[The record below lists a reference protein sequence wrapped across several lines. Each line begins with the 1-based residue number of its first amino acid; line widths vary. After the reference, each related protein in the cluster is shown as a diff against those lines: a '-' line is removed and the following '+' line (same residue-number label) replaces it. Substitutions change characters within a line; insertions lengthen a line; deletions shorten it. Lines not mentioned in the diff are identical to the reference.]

1 MKLASFLYTP
11 FPRPAKSR
19 KNLLW
24 VILVG
29 LSGSLFIIIY
39 NPFGIRNDTRTWY
52 IDLVII
58 GLGLMFVL
66 SVLIM
71 EWLIPSLFPRLFKK
85 WNVGK
90 ALLWYTL
97 LIVFIGA
104 NNFLYKNYWANF
116 SEFTWSEFFLVLAR
130 TLSVG
135 ITVTFF
141 VIGIWQYFNRKKFA
155 MISSTETYTVTTL
168 DGKNLDLNL
177 NDILYISSDDN
188 YVDVHYQVGDQ
199 RKKIVLRSSLKNI
212 ESQIVNALSPII
224 RCHRRFLINIKHFE
238 IVEKGSRNMTVE
250 LKDREDQVPVS
261 RQYVSSIKSQV
272 SIRP

>member
-11 FPRPAKSR
+11 FPRPARSR

-24 VILVG
+24 VVLVG
-29 LSGSLFIIIY
+29 LSGSLFIMLY
-39 NPFGIRNDTRTWY
+39 NPFGIRNDTRMWY
-52 IDLVII
+52 IDLII
-58 GLGLMFVL
+58 LGLGMVFII

-71 EWLIPSLFPRLFKK
+71 EWLIPILFPKLFEK
-85 WNVGK
+85 WNIGK
-90 ALLWYTL
+90 ALFWYTL

-116 SEFTWSEFFLVLAR
+116 NEFTWNEFFLVLAR
-130 TLSVG
+130 TLGVG

-141 VIGIWQYFNRKKFA
+141 VVGIWQYLNRKKLA
-155 MISSTETYTVTTL
+155 MISSKETYRVTTQN
-168 DGKNLDLNL
+168 GKEVDLNL
-177 NDILYISSDDN
+177 HDILFISSDDN
-188 YVDVHYQVGDQ
+188 YVDIHYQMGDL

-224 RCHRRFLINIKHFE
+224 RCHRRFLINIQYFE
-238 IVEKGSRNMTVE
+238 ILEMSSRSMLLG
-250 LKDREDQVPVS
+250 LKNQEDQIPVS
-261 RQYVSSIKSQV
+261 KQFVGPIRRRL